1 MDKKTF
7 LVGKGQAQ
15 YQILKPFDDIVCDF
29 FDILSKNIFKDK
41 SMSDYPD
48 IISIAFWFRKKNILK
63 LQKVFNDGEFKSAL
77 GKVFHITP
85 NNVPINFAYSLFFG
99 LITGNSNIVKVPF
112 KNYPQV
118 EYLCKKM
125 NILLKLSKFNILK
138 DMINIIRY
146 ENNDDITS
154 EISNQCNARIIWGGD
169 NTIKKIKSIDSPVKC
184 VDIAF
189 PDRYSFSI
197 INLETLKNLNSEDF
211 KKKVEKFY
219 IDNYTFDQNA
229 CNSSHLVFWLGK
241 KINQNIIEKF
251 WIQLNILVNKKVK
264 YPDIIST
271 EKYNKICTDL
281 INFSNIQR
289 LKKYSKNL
297 HVVTLN
303 KLIINNEKQRGQWG
317 YFYQYLSKDLNILPK
332 IITNKYQTLIYYG
345 FEKIFLKNFLINNQ
359 IKGVDRVI
367 PMGRS
372 MEMSHLWDGYN
383 LLNSLTRI
391 IDIK

>member
-1 MDKKTF
+1 MDKKIF
-7 LVGKGQAQ
+7 LIGKNQAQ
-15 YQILKPFDDIVCDF
+15 YQTLKPFDDIICDF
-29 FDILSKNIFKDK
+29 FDTLSKNIFKDK

-48 IISIAFWFRKKNILK
+48 IISIAFWFRKKNVLK
-63 LQKVFNDGEFKSAL
+63 LQKIFNDGEFKSAI

-112 KNYPQV
+112 KNYLQV

-146 ENNDDITS
+146 ENNDNITNK
-154 EISNQCNARIIWGGD
+154 ISNQCNARVIWGGD
-169 NTIKKIKSIDSPVKC
+169 KTIKKIKSIDSPVKC
-184 VDIAF
+184 VDITF

-197 INLETLKNLNSEDF
+197 INLKSLKNLNNEDF
-211 KKKVEKFY
+211 KKTVEKFY

-251 WIQLNILVNKKVK
+251 WTQLNIFVNKKIK

-271 EKYNKICTDL
+271 EKYNKICIDL
-281 INFSNIQR
+281 VNFSNIKK

-303 KLIINNEKQRGQWG
+303 KLNINNEKQRGQWG
-317 YFYQYLSKDLNILPK
+317 YFYEYLSKDLNILPK
-332 IITNKYQTLIYYG
+332 IITNKYQTLTYYG
-345 FEKIFLKNFLINNQ
+345 FEKIFFKNFLIKNQ